1 MEAASCPSCSAPLSG
16 NRCAGCGAAARAG
29 AFRVLSVLAQSPHG
43 RTYRA
48 QGPTGMVALKELV
61 FALVPT
67 AQQLEAFEREARLL
81 GSRLAPT
88 DPAPDRLLSRRRRSI
103 PAPLSRAGAGR
114 R

>member
-1 MEAASCPSCSAPLSG
+1 MDAASCPSCSAPLSG

-48 QGPTGMVALKELV
+48 QGPAGMVALKELV

-67 AQQLEAFEREARLL
+67 PQQLHAFEREARLL
-81 GSRLAPT
+81 RSLSPPHIPRPI
-88 DPAPDRLLSRRRRSI
+88 DPLPQGEGPSLRRY
-103 PAPLSRAGAGR
+103 L
-114 R
+114 

>member
-1 MEAASCPSCSAPLSG
+1 MDAASCPSCSAPLSG
-16 NRCAGCGAAARAG
+16 NRCDGCGVAARAG

-67 AQQLEAFEREARLL
+67 AQHRGVRARSPTPRL
-81 GSRLAPT
+81 RLAPT

-103 PAPLSRAGAGR
+103 P
-114 R
+114 